1 MDPFHLAG
9 LLCQASVGE
18 DCLVLMILDVSDWGG
33 TPEWLTFSEEK
44 ERGRMEEGRW
54 EGRTGRRGG
63 KGAVIGM

>member
-1 MDPFHLAG
+1 
-9 LLCQASVGE
+9 
-18 DCLVLMILDVSDWGG
+18 MILDVSDWGG

-63 KGAVIGM
+63 SGAVIGM